1 MIQISL
7 TTALVL
13 YSSVLLILLLLIWI
27 YTEVSVRRSYRV
39 LEKQFL
45 WRCVFCGYIYLDEA
59 AETLSQCPRCHSFSS
74 VDDKHARYVTTH
86 ASTASQDRDGT
97 DPADA
102 PRRNPSHRK
111 RPHQRRRGPRRR

>member
-7 TTALVL
+7 TAALIL
-13 YSSVLLILLLLIWI
+13 YSSVLLILLLFIWG
-27 YTEVSVRRSYRV
+27 YTEISVRRSHRI

-59 AETLSQCPRCHSFSS
+59 AETLSRCPRCHSFSS
-74 VDDKHARYVTTH
+74 AEDKHARYVRTH
-86 ASTASQDRDGT
+86 ASTSSPEKSAMDE
-97 DPADA
+97 ALM

-111 RPHQRRRGPRRR
+111 RPHQRRRGPRKR

>member
-7 TTALVL
+7 TAA
-13 YSSVLLILLLLIWI
+13 LILYTAFLGFVALAIWI
-27 YTEVSVRRSYRV
+27 YTELTVRHSYRV

-59 AETLSQCPRCHSFSS
+59 AEILSHCPRCGSYTS
-74 VDDKHARYVTTH
+74 VEDKHARYVE
-86 ASTASQDRDGT
+86 TAVNQEETKLDPDRPSRDS
-97 DPADA
+97 
-102 PRRNPSHRK
+102 SHRK